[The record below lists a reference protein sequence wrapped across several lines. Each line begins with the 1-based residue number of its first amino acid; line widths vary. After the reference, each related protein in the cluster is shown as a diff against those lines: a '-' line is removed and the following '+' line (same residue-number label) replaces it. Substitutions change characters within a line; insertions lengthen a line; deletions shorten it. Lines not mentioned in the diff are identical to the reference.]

1 MKKTYFVLLIAAMT
15 AVASVQAQ
23 TIVLSESFENG
34 LPNGWTQEYVSGHQA
49 WVFESGSVLA
59 YPSTAV
65 AGAGRAALRNTSG
78 ESLGY
83 KTRLITPVMRLD
95 TVFQPILRYYHAQ
108 MKWTADFD
116 TLRVLYRTSAQ
127 GEWVLLQEFTQPVQA
142 WTKETIDL
150 PRVNATYQICF
161 EGSENMGRGIVIDSV
176 VVRSK
181 PECTIP
187 HDMSVTNMHKN
198 TVTLNWLAS
207 YDALQYQLVLAKSD
221 NAFDIDTIDIAAAK
235 ASGLVVKDT
244 LIDGLQQFANLSGL
258 NGNTNYVAFVRSIC
272 EQENSDWGVY
282 PFYMKAI
289 VPLPYTESFDL
300 TKASAVAQ
308 LSDWAYG
315 TSLSITTPYIN
326 CNQTAAAAAYYIR
339 SGYALCFAGKTTPGS
354 GADIAAGNY
363 AYAATPML
371 DVADLTNVQVRFWTS
386 LGNYGSLKIKA
397 RSIIVG
403 VMEDAEDITTFVPV
417 DTVTDWQY
425 CTPVEH
431 VVSLASYSGEG
442 RYVAFL
448 SRFDEANQIYI
459 DDLTIE
465 QVPAVPYIT
474 DIKVVPLATGAEF
487 AWANVA
493 SAYNVIVSTKQTDD
507 VESLTAAEKIGTATT
522 TAATYVASGLSEGT
536 PYYFYVQ
543 PQGGVWSS
551 PKAFTTSWKKTL
563 PMKFGFETTEN
574 YAIYT
579 TEKDK
584 PSIKNSASYAYAGSK
599 CLTKDMEV
607 GRDAWIAFPILDTIV
622 QSVELEFYM
631 RTYSTTYKN
640 TAVIAGVM
648 TDPADLTTFE
658 PVATFTNTTT
668 TYKVCYT
675 DFQSYTG
682 AGKYIALRWAEID
695 PTVTTKSYPCIDEV
709 AIRALSECVVPKLE
723 VTNITE
729 TTATLTWTAR
739 NMSSFQ
745 IFIDTENTKD
755 NAALIKAY
763 AAPSAAQYATPA
775 KDVTTWTIPAGK
787 LHWGRI
793 YYAYIRSVIEE
804 SNVYSYW
811 SQPVAFTMGV
821 PALVSLPYTED
832 FDYYGVGADAMA
844 TGWSRISVDAYPQL
858 STSAKLSGT
867 AGVYFKCAL
876 PARAGKLYV
885 PVLDAADLNKV
896 KISFDT
902 KRGDSF
908 VGNDSLRIGVS
919 AAADTSAAITWLD
932 TICIEKITGTVNYHT
947 ILKNWTAALGNHI
960 VFQAYSY
967 NGASRYF
974 YLDNI
979 TFEALDGITP
989 FDFATDDEAE
999 TSAVISWKGESAAG
1013 WKVVVTT
1020 EETNPDTIAKLA
1032 EDKIVIKDQVIT
1044 TNPFRITGLT
1054 AETSYWI
1061 YLCPVNDSVWSAGY
1075 NFWTSCVKLV
1085 PNSSK
1090 SRMGFE
1096 GYVEAGSSAITSYAK
1111 STFPHCWTRHGA
1123 DETNATPSNVPF
1135 ICVAK
1140 SGSTPPTDYSHT
1152 GLSCAK
1158 LHASTG
1164 SAGPSWFTTP
1174 EINAK
1179 NMANVSVSLWTR
1191 AADGQT
1197 LPLYVGVMTNP
1208 DDWNTLTVLYTYE
1221 MEDTKSW
1228 YNIDF
1233 NLGSN
1238 GYKDGMGK
1246 YIAFATSGNL
1256 THTTSF
1262 YIDDI
1267 EISESTCTKP
1277 YPTLSKLTDNSV
1289 RLAYASTPTNMR
1301 MILVQ
1306 DTLIVADSLNAEN
1319 GADYLARFKALPNVM
1334 YDSLLLSKSGLIVD
1348 HLQGDTLYS
1357 VALQTQCEDDDES
1370 LWVVTSFQTL
1380 CTPQTVGEMGTIHFE
1395 ESEDFVVET
1404 NAGSSAAHQIPCWTI
1419 GKKGAADN
1427 LYIPYVCKGTASPDG
1442 DACLKFRAGTSSDQN
1457 GAYAIMPAVDVDSI
1471 TRLQVSFIGR
1481 AMTSTNC
1488 TKPTSISAIGNY
1500 AGSIIVGIVTD
1511 PSDISTFVAVDTVS
1525 FADNDVH
1532 NALVRFNTYRGD
1544 AEGSYGKHVAFLSE
1558 FAKSNN
1564 FIVDA
1569 VQLDTIPACG
1579 APLSIS
1585 VDSVT
1590 DATALVSWKGINAT
1604 YRIMVSTTDLASS
1617 QWDKTADYILND
1629 TVSAD
1634 SCLLKGL
1641 DGNTTYY
1648 VYVKALGADGEGAW
1662 CLESTAFTTG
1672 CPDVA
1677 VLPYKD
1683 NFDRYTSGTGY
1694 YPACWRRFY
1703 NGKED
1708 AAASYPY
1715 INSSAKYGTEGNGLH
1730 WTYSSSYTAETKRPI
1745 VATLPISGDLSK
1757 TTLSFKIRTASSA
1770 SNPSGIIIG
1779 YATDVTNLDSL
1790 LQTVQYV
1797 DTVYPLKSSTDWT
1810 EIIRSM
1816 DDCSGENA
1824 YIVLTE
1830 LCKSTTAIY
1839 MDDFKV
1845 EKTPT
1850 CYVPSVVVDSIGAEV
1865 VKVQIAPYFPT
1876 DNAWNVR
1883 AISEDLEDTVFVAAT
1898 DTFCYLQGLQSGTN
1912 YNLYVQTNCGA
1923 DDLSDWSEYP
1933 VAFRTLFKI
1942 GAGTCY
1948 TFEKDD
1954 NLETRGSSST
1964 NSYTIPKSLY
1974 AYNLIEGRYH
1984 SSVQEGAIYARTG
1997 TGAFD
2002 LFIYNAS
2009 WAPTFL
2015 ALPEIMGS
2023 DSLQIR
2029 FDMRAAEAAAGD
2041 EAVINRAKTFPFAEL
2056 EIGLIDADYDL
2067 TSFQSLATYRTTDYQ
2082 DGEAVTAA
2090 KNALFDQVV
2099 FPMPTGIKDKFV
2111 VLMMRQTANLDMYID
2126 NLYVEKKQGYQTPVI
2141 GQTTITPTSLTLNW
2155 DANGSTK
2162 WNVYLTDSANL
2173 FPIDSVAEKDI
2184 LKKQTVTTNSATF
2197 AELLPNHTYFAYVQV
2212 ADQQGLGATSARRT
2226 FRTPIEEFVQSD
2238 SIITFEDTLKVRS
2251 VVPAY
2256 WYVGNDASAVALQ
2269 QPGALLNGYNET
2281 AASASAGVIVSY
2293 QGARALQLYGEYTG
2307 KLGAYAAM
2315 PQLDA
2320 DFDTIQVNFYAR
2332 PFAANASGKVSVA
2345 PAGALLVVGT
2355 MTDPNNPNTFVA
2367 IDSFTYSNSAVTTSE
2382 MVNNL
2387 TNQGWE
2393 RFAFRLKG
2401 AAGKYIAFSAPYSK
2415 KRWYIDNISF
2425 GERTCLT
2432 PKSLSA
2438 TNITG
2443 HTATLSWRAA
2453 DDDIENILQVSTTTD
2468 FTAENLVFV
2477 DTVLAQQ
2484 AVATGLEGTTTY
2496 YYRVRQACSDE
2507 NSWSVAQSFTTE
2519 CAEIDGSYSDSFE
2532 NTDKHILLPGVNT
2545 GYYQPQCWT
2554 VGTTCGN
2561 IIGTTYRSINSQPKL
2576 QQSTST
2582 AYYSHNTASTGLKD
2596 LYALKLT
2603 GNWISTVITV
2613 NNYMNYYDQW
2623 IAMPALE
2630 NVDADTLQLSFYALP
2645 GAYNPTTGTIAS
2657 GGTGLKTVIVGVM
2670 SDPNDLSTFVDL
2682 DTCTYSYNLTSAVA
2696 TAANEYMAQ
2705 RFDISLSGIKGHGNY
2720 IAFRTNTEDWI
2731 AAHPEYEG
2739 TIASTL
2745 YLDDISLELLN
2756 ACPMPTALTAS
2767 DITLTSAQL
2776 SWSGEEDATFVLD
2789 ISTDEFFA
2797 DGFVV
2802 ANKVLTDTSYLVTAL
2817 DTFTTYYWRVSTQ
2830 CSATQQSKTAGEQFT
2845 TLRVP
2850 MYHETF
2856 VDAEPYQR
2864 DWSWSETRAK
2874 DVFAGADMKKA
2885 SLPSYAFSGWIR
2897 TEKTIGLDGVHVV
2910 SPLNSCN
2917 DTVPTKTSTEIAKK
2931 KWMFTP
2937 VIVLDDTK
2945 DAQLAFDL
2953 ALTYY
2958 QKDKEADQTGWDDQF
2973 MVVVSDDGGKTWKRE
2988 NATVWNNETTN
2999 DETDTHYVYGKGDYV
3014 LNEIPNHAPTNSPIS
3029 IDLSAYKGKTVKVG
3043 FYTESMVLNAH
3054 NSLHVG
3060 NVHINYYMRDEE
3072 NASACM
3078 FEDLDSEN
3086 GLFHIDGDKAQPGT
3100 TVWTKTTLATPEQ
3113 VEAEPLK
3120 PHWDTLYV
3128 FKATYS
3134 EAPQV
3139 VINKTICEG
3148 EEAGAEWG
3156 FANHAESGVYTRK
3169 GISTV
3174 TGCDSITTL
3183 NLTVLPRLYST
3194 IEETI
3199 CSGTSFEFNGKPY
3212 SKTGVYVDTLSSL
3225 VTGCDSITKL
3235 VLTVNPP
3242 ITSSVAAYI
3251 CSNSSYY
3258 FTPKYPALTMSG
3270 TYLDTVKTVE
3280 GCDSIVTLKLVV
3292 SDVINI
3298 SVFDTICEGQS
3309 VSFEGAEYSATGVY
3323 PVTFQSVA
3331 GCDSVRT
3338 LYLTI
3343 MPTYKDT
3350 IVASICPG
3358 RSYTEH
3364 GFNESEAGIYSLT
3377 ETSRFGCDSVIV
3389 LNLSLYDTD
3398 TIRVDTT
3405 IQVSDL
3411 PYFYTG
3417 TQITYPLSTVA
3428 GTYVDTI
3435 TVKGADDRQ
3444 CDYILI
3450 HKLTILEGDGVD
3462 NVAYA
3467 ELTLTP
3473 TTIPVGGKVIAIG
3486 EFGPYATI
3494 DVFDMVGRCIKHDMV
3509 EGSAIQIDG
3518 FYVAGLYTVRIMDAQ
3533 GQQFVGRVLVK

>member
-1 MKKTYFVLLIAAMT
+1 MKNRLLVSFFLT
-15 AVASVQAQ
+15 VWAVCVQAQ
-23 TIVLSESFENG
+23 TIVLSESFESG
-34 LPNGWTQEYVSGHQA
+34 LPKGWTQENVVGNQA
-49 WVFESGSVLA
+49 WIFESGDLLA
-59 YPSTAV
+59 YPGSAV
-65 AGAGRAALRNTSG
+65 AGAGRAALRNSSG
-78 ESLGY
+78 ESQGY

-95 TVFQPILRYYHAQ
+95 TVYQPILRYFHAQ

-116 TLRVLYRTSAQ
+116 TLRVLYRVSEQ
-127 GEWVLLQEFTQPVQA
+127 SDWQLLQEFTQPIQS
-142 WTKETIDL
+142 WTKETVEL
-150 PRVNATYQICF
+150 PQVSAAYQLCF
-161 EGSENMGRGIVIDSV
+161 EGTENMGRGIVIDSV

-187 HDMSVTNMHKN
+187 HDMAVTNMHKN
-198 TVTLNWLAS
+198 SVTLNWLAS
-207 YDALQYQLVLAKSD
+207 YDALHYQVVIAKSD
-221 NAFDIDTIDIAAAK
+221 KVFDIDTIDIEAAK
-235 ASGLVVKDT
+235 TSGLIVKDM
-244 LIDGLQQFANLSGL
+244 LVDGMQQFVNLTDLSGK
-258 NGNTNYVAFVRSIC
+258 TNYIAFVRSLC

-300 TKASAVAQ
+300 AKASAVAQ
-308 LSDWAYG
+308 LSDWSYG
-315 TSLSITTPYIN
+315 TSLTITTPYIN
-326 CNQTAAAAAYYIR
+326 CNQTATAAAYYIR

-371 DVADLTNVQVRFWTS
+371 DVADLTDVQVRFWTS
-386 LGNYGSLKIKA
+386 LGNYGSLKTKA

-403 VMEDAEDITTFVPV
+403 VMEDADDINTFVPV

-431 VVSLASYSGEG
+431 VVSLSSYTGEG

-448 SRFDEANQIYI
+448 SRFDAANQIYM

-465 QVPAVPYIT
+465 QAPAVPYIT

-487 AWANVA
+487 SWANVA

-507 VESLTAAEKIGTATT
+507 VASLTDAEKICAATV
-522 TAATYVASGLSEGT
+522 TAASYVASGLAEGT
-536 PYYFYVQ
+536 PYYLYVQ

-563 PMKFGFETTEN
+563 PMKFGFETSEGTRKIGTSSTL
-574 YAIYT
+574 YPQYVGVYSTASSYPT
-579 TEKDK
+579 FEKTK
-584 PSIKNSASYAYAGSK
+584 TYCYVGSQA
-599 CLTKDMEV
+599 LTYQLEI
-607 GRDAWIAFPILDTIV
+607 GRDAWITFPVLDTIV
-622 QSVELEFYM
+622 QGVELEFYM
-631 RTYSTTYKN
+631 RTRSGTN

-648 TDPADLTTFE
+648 TDPADLTTFV

-695 PTVTTKSYPCIDEV
+695 PTVSTKSYPCIDEV

-723 VTNITE
+723 VTDVTDA
-729 TTATLTWTAR
+729 TATLTWTAR

-763 AAPSAAQYATPA
+763 ADPSTNQYATPA
-775 KDVTTWTIPAGK
+775 DDVNTLTIPAGK
-787 LHWGRI
+787 LHWGRT
-793 YYAYIRSVIEE
+793 YYAYIRSVGEN
-804 SNVYSYW
+804 NVYSYW

-821 PALVSLPYTED
+821 PALVPLPYTED
-832 FDYYGVGADAMA
+832 FDGFGVGASAMA
-844 TGWSRISVDAYPQL
+844 TGWSRISINDYPQL
-858 STSAKLSGT
+858 NASAKVSGV
-867 AGVYFKCAL
+867 AGVYFKCDV
-876 PARAGKLYV
+876 PGRAGKLYV
-885 PVLDAADLNKV
+885 PVLDAADLNTL
-896 KISFDT
+896 KISFDA
-902 KRGDSF
+902 KKGDNIS
-908 VGNDSLRIGVS
+908 GNDSLRIGVA
-919 AAADTSAAITWLD
+919 AAADTAAAITWLD
-932 TICIEKITGTVNYHT
+932 TVAIQTTSFTDYHT
-947 ILKNWTAALGNHI
+947 VLKNWTAALGNHI

-967 NGASRYF
+967 NGADRKP

-979 TFEALDGITP
+979 SFELLAGITP
-989 FDFATDDEAE
+989 FDFATEYEAE
-999 TSAVISWKGESAAG
+999 TSAVVSWKGESAAG

-1032 EDKIVIKDQVIT
+1032 EDKIVIKDSVIKV
-1044 TNPFRITGLT
+1044 NPFPITGLT

-1140 SGSTPPTDYSHT
+1140 SGSTAPTDYSHT

-1174 EINAK
+1174 EIDAK

-1221 MEDTKSW
+1221 MEDKTQW
-1228 YNIDF
+1228 HNIDF

-1238 GYKDGMGK
+1238 GYKEGMGK
-1246 YIAFATSGNL
+1246 YIAFATTANL
-1256 THTTSF
+1256 TYTTSF

-1277 YPTLSKLTDNSV
+1277 YPTLSKLTDSSV
-1289 RLAYASTPTNMR
+1289 RLAYASTQTNMR

-1319 GADYLARFKALPNVM
+1319 GANYLSRFKALPNVV
-1334 YDSLLLSKSGLIVD
+1334 YDSLLLNKSGLIVD
-1348 HLQGDTLYS
+1348 HLQGNTLYS
-1357 VALQTQCEDDDES
+1357 VALQTQCEDDES

-1380 CTPQTVGEMGTIHFE
+1380 CTPQTAGEMGTIHFE
-1395 ESEDFVVET
+1395 ESEGFVVET
-1404 NAGSSAAHQIPCWTI
+1404 SDASSAAHQVPCWTI

-1442 DACLKFRAGTSSDQN
+1442 DACLKFRTGTTSDQN
-1457 GAYAIMPAVDVDSI
+1457 GAYAIMPAVEVDSI
-1471 TRLQVSFIGR
+1471 TRLQVSFMGR
-1481 AMTSTNC
+1481 AMTSNKC
-1488 TKPTSISAIGNY
+1488 AEPTYSALGNY

-1511 PSDISTFVAVDTVS
+1511 PSDISTFVAVDTVT
-1525 FADNDVH
+1525 FADNAVH

-1579 APLSIS
+1579 APLSVA

-1590 DATALVSWKGINAT
+1590 DASAIVSWQGINST
-1604 YRIMVSTTDLASS
+1604 YRIMVSNTDLASS
-1617 QWDKTADYILND
+1617 QWDKTTDYVLND

-1634 SCLLKGL
+1634 SYSLKGL

-1662 CLESTAFTTG
+1662 CLESTAFTTT
-1672 CPDVA
+1672 CPDAA

-1683 NFDRYTSGTGY
+1683 NFDRYTAGSAY

-1708 AAASYPY
+1708 ASATVPY
-1715 INSSAKYGTEGNGLH
+1715 IYANAKYGTEGNGLY
-1730 WTYSSSYTAETKRPI
+1730 WTFSNSYSTEAKRPT

-1770 SNPSGIIIG
+1770 STPNGIIIG

-1790 LQTVQYV
+1790 LNTVQYV
-1797 DTVYPLKSSTDWT
+1797 DTVYPLASSTDWT

-1816 DDCSGENA
+1816 DDCSGENV

-1830 LCKSTTAIY
+1830 LYKNTTAIY

-1850 CYVPSVVVDSIGAEV
+1850 CYVPSVAVDSIGAEV

-1883 AISEDLEDTVFVAAT
+1883 AISEDLEDTVFVAAP
-1898 DTFCYLQGLQSGTN
+1898 DTFCYLHGLQSGTN

-1923 DDLSDWSEYP
+1923 DDLSNWSEYP

-1954 NLETRGSSST
+1954 NLETRGSSSS

-1974 AYNLIEGRYH
+1974 AYNLTEGRYH
-1984 SSVQEGAIYARTG
+1984 SSVQNGSLYARTG

-2002 LFIYNAS
+2002 LYIYNAS
-2009 WAPTFL
+2009 WTPTFL

-2029 FDMRAAEAAAGD
+2029 FDMRAAEVAAGD
-2041 EAVINRAKTFPFAEL
+2041 KAVIDRTKTFPFAEL

-2067 TSFQSLATYRTTDYQ
+2067 ASFQSLATYRTTDYQ
-2082 DGEAVTAA
+2082 NGEAVTAA

-2099 FPMPTGIKDKFV
+2099 FPLPTGIKDKFV
-2111 VLMMRQTANLDMYID
+2111 ALMIRQATNLDMYID

-2141 GQTTITPTSLTLNW
+2141 GQTTITPTTLTLNW
-2155 DANGSTK
+2155 EANGAAK

-2212 ADQQGLGATSARRT
+2212 ADQKGLGATSARRT

-2238 SIITFEDTLKVRS
+2238 SIIAFEDTLATRT

-2281 AASASAGVIVSY
+2281 GTSASAGVIVSY
-2293 QGARALQLYGEYTG
+2293 QGARALQLYGTYTG

-2315 PQLDA
+2315 PQLEA

-2332 PFAANASGKVSVA
+2332 PFAANTSGKVSVA

-2367 IDSFTYSNSAVTTSE
+2367 IDSFTYSNAAVTTSE

-2393 RFAFRLKG
+2393 RFSFRLKG
-2401 AAGKYIAFSAPYSK
+2401 AAGKYIAFSSPYSQ

-2432 PKSLSA
+2432 PKSLTA
-2438 TNITG
+2438 TDITG

-2453 DDDIENILQVSTTTD
+2453 DDDIENILQVSTTAD
-2468 FTAENLVFV
+2468 FAAENLVFV
-2477 DTVLAQQ
+2477 DTILAQQ
-2484 AVATGLEGTTTY
+2484 AVVTGLEGTTTY

-2507 NSWSVAQSFTTE
+2507 NSWSVAQSFTSD

-2532 NTDKHILLPGVNT
+2532 NTDKHVLLPEAKT
-2545 GYYQPQCWT
+2545 DDYIQPQCWT
-2554 VGTTCGN
+2554 VGSTFGVAVGKTT
-2561 IIGTTYRSINSQPKL
+2561 TQPFYYVPKL
-2576 QQSTST
+2576 VKSTST
-2582 AYYSHNTASTGLKD
+2582 AYYSHNTAGTGLKD

-2603 GNWISTVITV
+2603 AKWTSEEVTVS
-2613 NNYMNYYDQW
+2613 NYMNYYDQW

-2645 GAYNPTTGTIAS
+2645 GSYNPTTGTIS
-2657 GGTGLKTVIVGVM
+2657 GGGTGLKTVIVGVM

-2682 DTCTYSYNLTSAVA
+2682 DTCTYSYDLTTAVA
-2696 TAANEYMAQ
+2696 TAANEFMAQ

-2739 TIASTL
+2739 SIASTL

-2756 ACPMPTALTAS
+2756 TCPMPTALTAS

-2776 SWSGEEDATFVLD
+2776 SWSGESDATFVLD

-2802 ANKVLTDTSYLVTAL
+2802 ENKVLTDTSYLVTAL

-2864 DWSWSETRAK
+2864 DWSWSDTRAK
-2874 DVFAGADMKKA
+2874 DVFTGAAMKKT
-2885 SLPSYAFSGWIR
+2885 SVTTSTNSGWALV
-2897 TEKTIGLDGVHVV
+2897 GDGVGIAGTHVEA
-2910 SPLNSCN
+2910 PLNSSYGADSKN
-2917 DTVPTKTSTEIAKK
+2917 PVTKT
-2931 KWMFTP
+2931 KWMFAPT
-2937 VIVLDDTK
+2937 IVLDDTK
-2945 DAQLAFDL
+2945 SAQLAFDV
-2953 ALTYY
+2953 ALTYFME
-2958 QKDKEADQTGWDDQF
+2958 DKEADQTGWDDQF
-2973 MVVVSDDGGKTWKRE
+2973 MVVISDDGGKSWKRE
-2988 NATVWNNETTN
+2988 NATIWNNETTN
-2999 DETDTHYVYGKGDYV
+2999 DESDSHFVYGKGDYV
-3014 LNEIPNHAPTNSPIS
+3014 LNEIPNHSRTNSPIS
-3029 IDLSAYKGKTVKVG
+3029 VDLSAYKGKAVKVG
-3043 FYTESMVLNAH
+3043 FYTESTVQNAY

-3060 NVHINYYMRDEE
+3060 NVHINYYVRDEE
-3072 NASACM
+3072 TASACM

-3086 GLFHIDGDKAQPGT
+3086 GLFHIDGDKAQAGT
-3100 TVWTKTTLATPEQ
+3100 TVLTKTALALPNQLSDNPASSTSTSS
-3113 VEAEPLK
+3113 AATSSSSSISTTSSAL
-3120 PHWDTLYV
+3120 DTLYV
-3128 FKATYS
+3128 FTAIYT
-3134 EAPQV
+3134 EAPHV
-3139 VINKTICEG
+3139 YIDKTICEG

-3156 FANHAESGVYTRK
+3156 FSNYTISGVYTRK
-3169 GISTV
+3169 GISAV

-3194 IEETI
+3194 IEESI
-3199 CSGTSFEFNGKPY
+3199 CSGTSFEFNGKQY

-3225 VTGCDSITKL
+3225 VTGCDSIAKL
-3235 VLTVNPP
+3235 ILTVNAP
-3242 ITSSVAAYI
+3242 ITETVDAYT
-3251 CSNSSYY
+3251 CPGTSYY
-3258 FTPKYPALTMSG
+3258 FTPKYPALTVSG
-3270 TYLDTVKTVE
+3270 TYRDSLKTAE
-3280 GCDSIVTLKLVV
+3280 GCDSIVTLTLTVV
-3292 SDVINI
+3292 EADTVRVSKTIKESELPYSYPNTSIYYPVGTKVGTYMDTVAVAGEKCEYTLIHTLTIEAGQGIESVEDGTLQLLPNII
-3298 SVFDTICEGQS
+3298 SVGES
-3309 VSFEGAEYSATGVY
+3309 VTATNGV
-3323 PVTFQSVA
+3323 
-3331 GCDSVRT
+3331 DSV
-3338 LYLTI
+3338 
-3343 MPTYKDT
+3343 
-3350 IVASICPG
+3350 G
-3358 RSYTEH
+3358 
-3364 GFNESEAGIYSLT
+3364 SEAGS
-3377 ETSRFGCDSVIV
+3377 
-3389 LNLSLYDTD
+3389 
-3398 TIRVDTT
+3398 
-3405 IQVSDL
+3405 
-3411 PYFYTG
+3411 
-3417 TQITYPLSTVA
+3417 
-3428 GTYVDTI
+3428 
-3435 TVKGADDRQ
+3435 
-3444 CDYILI
+3444 
-3450 HKLTILEGDGVD
+3450 GVGSG
-3462 NVAYA
+3462 V
-3467 ELTLTP
+3467 
-3473 TTIPVGGKVIAIG
+3473 VR
-3486 EFGPYATI
+3486 
-3494 DVFDMVGRCIKHDMV
+3494 VFDAVGRCVKQESITGTPV
-3509 EGSAIQIDG
+3509 VIDG
-3518 FYVAGLYTVRIMDAQ
+3518 FYTAGLYTVHITTEQ
-3533 GQQFVGRVLVK
+3533 GQRFVGRVLVK